1 MKRSNRREFLGET
14 LRGGLGAVGAAALSS
29 CGPTQQPG
37 DGARRPNI
45 VFLMADDLGY
55 GDLGCYGQQK
65 IRTPNIDRLAA
76 SGIKFTQ
83 GYAGCT
89 VCAPSRSVLMTGY
102 HMGHTS
108 VRSNPGGVPLLP
120 EDVTV
125 AEVLKSAGYATGIFG
140 KWGLGDIGTEGHPN
154 KQGFDEFC
162 GYLHQVHAHY
172 YYPGLIYRNSEE
184 LPLQGN
190 EDGGR
195 TTYAPD
201 VITEHALEF
210 IRKHKDEPFFL
221 YFPSV
226 IPHLELL
233 VPEDSMAEYRGTFPE
248 DSPYRHPT
256 DHYAAQDEPRT
267 AYAGMITRLDRDVGR
282 IMATL
287 AELGLEDN
295 TIVFFTSDN
304 GAASLLWKDNFFDS
318 TGGLRGHKQNF
329 YEGGIRTPFIARWP
343 GRIAPRTASEHVTAF
358 YDFLPTAAELAG
370 AEPQAGLDGIS
381 IVPALLGAEAAGREQ
396 ETHEFLYWE
405 LPRYDAATGTFRDEA
420 PRQAVRMGEW
430 KAVRP
435 EPGGELELYN
445 LREDAAETN
454 NVAAEQP
461 EVMASIGGYLKTA
474 RTEPRPQAQ
483 PEHVWANSRS
493 GR

>member
-1 MKRSNRREFLGET
+1 MKQSNRREFLRDALG
-14 LRGGLGAVGAAALSS
+14 GGLATAGGLVLGS
-29 CGPTQQPG
+29 CGSSEPSG
-37 DGARRPNI
+37 ESGRRPNI
-45 VFLMADDLGY
+45 VFIMADDLGY
-55 GDLGCYGQQK
+55 GDLGCYGQEK
-65 IRTPNIDRLAA
+65 IRTPNINRLAA
-76 SGIKFTQ
+76 SGLKFTNA
-83 GYAGCT
+83 YAGCT

-108 VRSNPGGVPLLP
+108 VRSNPGGVPILP

-140 KWGLGDIGTEGHPN
+140 KWGLGDIGTDGHPN

-172 YYPGLIYRNSEE
+172 YYPEFIYRNSEE
-184 LPLQGN
+184 LPLEGN
-190 EDGGR
+190 ADGGR
-195 TTYAPD
+195 ETYAPD

-210 IRKHKDEPFFL
+210 IREHKDEPFFL
-221 YFPSV
+221 YVPSV

-233 VPEDSMAEYRGTFPE
+233 VPEDSMAEYRGKFPE
-248 DSPYRHPT
+248 DKPYRDRR
-256 DHYAAQDEPRT
+256 DHYAAQDEPHT
-267 AYAGMITRLDRDVGR
+267 ALAGMITRLDRDVGR

-287 AELGLEDN
+287 AELGLEDD

-304 GAASLLWKDNFFDS
+304 GAATPLWDDDYFGS

-343 GRIAPRTASEHVTAF
+343 DKIPRGVSEHLTAF

-370 AEPQAGLDGIS
+370 AQTPEGLDGIS
-381 IVPALLGAEAAGREQ
+381 IVPTLLGAGAAGREQ
-396 ETHEFLYWE
+396 ATHEFLYWE
-405 LPRYDAATGTFRDEA
+405 LPRYDAQTATFRDEA

-430 KAVRP
+430 KVVRP
-435 EPGGELELYN
+435 EPDGELELYN
-445 LREDAAETN
+445 LREDPAETS
-454 NVAAEQP
+454 NVASAHP
-461 EVMASIGGYLKTA
+461 EVMAKIETYLQTA
-474 RTEPRPQAQ
+474 RSEPRPQEQ
-483 PEHVWANSRS
+483 PQHGWANSRS

>member
-1 MKRSNRREFLGET
+1 MKGRNRRQFLT
-14 LRGGLGAVGAAALSS
+14 DALRCSAGAVGAAALSS
-29 CGPTQQPG
+29 CGSTEQTKEG
-37 DGARRPNI
+37 RRPNI

-55 GDLGCYGQQK
+55 GDLGCYGQK
-65 IRTPNIDRLAA
+65 TIRTPNIDRLAA
-76 SGIKFTQ
+76 TGMKFSQ
-83 GYAGCT
+83 AYAGCT

-108 VRSNPGGVPLLP
+108 VRSNPGGVSLVP

-172 YYPGLIYRNSEE
+172 YYPEFIYRNSQE
-184 LPLQGN
+184 LPLEGN
-190 EDGGR
+190 TGGGR
-195 TTYAPD
+195 VTYAPD
-201 VITEHALEF
+201 VITEHAVEF
-210 IRKHKDEPFFL
+210 LRRHKDEPFFL
-221 YFPSV
+221 YAPST

-233 VPEDSMAEYRGTFPE
+233 VPEDSMSEYRGKFPE
-248 DSPYRHPT
+248 DQPYRHPT
-256 DHYAAQDEPRT
+256 GHYAAQDEPRT
-267 AYAGMITRLDRDVGR
+267 AYAAMITRLDGHIGR

-287 AELGLEDN
+287 AELGLEEN

-304 GAASLLWKDNFFDS
+304 GAPKSPWSDDFFGS
-318 TGGLRGHKQNF
+318 TGGSRGHKQDF
-329 YEGGIRTPFIARWP
+329 YEGGIRTPWIARWP
-343 GRIAPRTASEHVTAF
+343 GKIERRAISDYVTAF
-358 YDFLPTAAELAG
+358 CDFLPTAAELAG
-370 AEPQAGLDGIS
+370 AQAPPGIDGIS
-381 IVPALLGAEAAGREQ
+381 IVPTLLGAEAAGREQ
-396 ETHEFLYWE
+396 DVHEFLYWE
-405 LPRYDAATGTFRDEA
+405 LPRYDAAAQTFRQEI

-435 EPGGELELYN
+435 EPDGMLELYN
-445 LREDAAETN
+445 LSADPAESA

-461 EVMASIGGYLKTA
+461 EVMAKIESFLKTA
-474 RTEPRPQAQ
+474 RSEPRPQSQ
-483 PEHVWANSRS
+483 PPHGWAHSRS